1 MEEITK
7 TYQEFKQE
15 LDKEFFNAANSFV
28 RIGYLLRIAKDTDI
42 LHESGYANLNDF
54 AKAEYGLDKSMVSRY
69 IHINEKY
76 SVGGYSEQI
85 QTHYENYGV
94 AKLAELLTL
103 PDAIAEE
110 IPPEMS
116 KTQIQELRQEV
127 REEQQITDIE
137 VALEER
143 EPSQQ
148 NMTTLQKWMH
158 KYFEEEKETFKRVM
172 EAVRRGERNKLF
184 TEEQKA
190 GVLLDALVPNG
201 VGVLT
206 ARVAGLGKL
215 MLSIKSPKE
224 NLVLLNARNP
234 EEKEE
239 IRWQQLAEEFKEL
252 YEISLKIAEAWEEV
266 YGKPYE
272 KNKDIASKEPNEE
285 PKNKKNVSE
294 PQESVSKQ
302 SESVPKQSES
312 VPEPP
317 ADVMNPPEEIMEE
330 SEEVAPVQ
338 EQVEGQIEIHNYNE
352 VLPAG
357 EKFAPVF
364 GEWVSVEQ
372 KAVPDEAGSYLVFT
386 KTSDGYYVKDIR
398 RVITV
403 ISGKC
408 EWLYDTGYTE
418 IYYWM
423 PLPADPEMEN

>member
-76 SVGGYSEQI
+76 SVNGYSEQI
-85 QTHYENYGV
+85 QTRYENYGV

-116 KTQIQELRQEV
+116 KTQIQELRQEL

-148 NMTTLQKWMH
+148 NTTTLQKWMH
-158 KYFEEEKETFKRVM
+158 KYFEEEKEVFRRVM
-172 EAVRRGERNKLF
+172 EGVRRGERNKLF

-190 GVLLDALVPNG
+190 GILLDALVPSG

-234 EEKEE
+234 EDKEE
-239 IRWQQLAEEFKEL
+239 IGWQQLAEEFKNL
-252 YEISLKIAEAWEEV
+252 YEISLKIPEAWEEV

-272 KNKDIASKEPNEE
+272 KEKKETV
-285 PKNKKNVSE
+285 PK

-302 SESVPKQSES
+302 SESVSESSETVPKQSETT
-312 VPEPP
+312 PEPP
-317 ADVMNPPEEIMEE
+317 ADVMNPPEDIAEE
-330 SEEVAPVQ
+330 TEEVAPVQ
-338 EQVEGQIEIHNYNE
+338 EQVEGQMEIHNYNE
-352 VLPAG
+352 VLPEG
-357 EKFAPVF
+357 EKFVPVF
-364 GEWVSVEQ
+364 GEWVSARR
-372 KAVPDEAGSYLVFT
+372 KAVPDEEGNYLIYF
-386 KTSDGYYVKDIR
+386 KDID
-398 RVITV
+398 
-403 ISGKC
+403 GKFRKIIDNVFSDK
-408 EWLYDTGYTE
+408 DTGELGWLTYGSKALF
-418 IYYWM
+418 WM
-423 PLPADPEMEN
+423 PLPADPREEDY